1 MNAEIKTPTT
11 LSFPVEGMT
20 CASCV
25 ARVEKVIK
33 KLDGVESV
41 SVNLATEKVTLKA
54 DTSLVSPEK
63 IAEAVEGA
71 GYKLLLPEPEGSSA
85 ENSGNTPAENSH
97 LKKTAREF
105 YISAAI
111 SLPVMLLSM
120 GMMIEGV
127 QEYIPLGFEQMNMI
141 FLLLTT
147 YVILVPGSRFLTAAV
162 KAARHLTADM
172 NTLVAVGTWSAYI
185 YSAVGVIFPEWL
197 GLHHAEHLYFD
208 TTVVIITLI
217 LMGKLL
223 EARAKKRT
231 GDAIRKLMGLQ
242 PDKAIVIEEGE
253 EREVPVKSLVTGDV
267 IRIRPGER
275 IPVDGIIESGSAS
288 VDESMITG
296 ESIPVDKTPGEN
308 VSGGTVNLTGSFIF
322 RATAVGSD
330 TVIARIIRL
339 VEDAQGSKAPI
350 QALAD
355 KIAAV
360 FVPVV
365 ISIALISFIVWYFI
379 LGVPFSDALIY
390 FIAVLIIACPCAMG
404 LATPTAIMAG
414 TGRGAQQGILIKNAE
429 SLERAH
435 KVTAVVFDKTGTVTE
450 GKPSVTDIYIHD
462 SFDET
467 EVLRLAASVENLSEH
482 PLSRAVTAY
491 AQSRGLTILPAEN
504 FRSVTGEGVY
514 GMVNGKEIYAGR
526 PSSSLQENAAGLE
539 QQWSSEGKTVI
550 AVYINGVS
558 AGLIAA
564 ADTMKPHIP
573 EVITSLH
580 HRGIKTIMMT
590 GDNRHTAEAIAA
602 KAGIQQF
609 FSGMKPEEKALQIK
623 NLQEQGETV
632 AMAGD
637 GINDA
642 PALAQAD
649 VSIALG
655 TGTDIAMETADITLT
670 GGNLGGV
677 YKAIVLSDKTIR
689 TIRQNLFWAYI
700 YNTIGIPVAALGL
713 LNPMFAAFAMAMSS
727 VSVISNSLRLRK
739 AELS

>member
-1 MNAEIKTPTT
+1 MNAEIKSPTT

-41 SVNLATEKVTLKA
+41 SVNLATEKVTLKV

-71 GYKLLLPEPEGSSA
+71 GYKLLLPAPEGSSA
-85 ENSGNTPAENSH
+85 ENSGITPVEDNH

-147 YVILVPGSRFLTAAV
+147 YVILVPGSRFLTAAL
-162 KAARHLTADM
+162 KAARHRTADM

-185 YSAVGVIFPEWL
+185 YSAIAVIFPEWL

-242 PDKAIVIEEGE
+242 PEKAIVIEEGQ
-253 EREVPVKSLVTGDV
+253 EREVPVKSLVFGDV

-275 IPVDGIIESGSAS
+275 IPVDGVIESGMTSI
-288 VDESMITG
+288 DESMITG
-296 ESIPVDKTPGEN
+296 ESIHVDKSTGDS
-308 VSGGTVNLTGSFIF
+308 VSGGTVNLTGSFTF
-322 RATAVGSD
+322 RATAVGND
-330 TVIARIIRL
+330 TVISRIIRL

-365 ISIALISFIVWYFI
+365 IVIALLAIVVWYFV
-379 LGVPFSDALIY
+379 LGVQFSEALIY
-390 FIAVLIIACPCAMG
+390 FISVLIIACPCAMG

-414 TGRGAQQGILIKNAE
+414 TGRGAQLGVLIKNAE

-450 GKPSVTDIYIHD
+450 GKPSVTDIYIIGGH
-462 SFDET
+462 T
-467 EVLRLAASVENLSEH
+467 ESEMLQLAASVERLSEH
-482 PLSRAVTAY
+482 PLSRAITTY
-491 AQSRGLTILPAEN
+491 AEAKNINLIPADN
-504 FRSVTGEGVY
+504 FKSVSGEGVY
-514 GMVNGKEIYAGR
+514 GTVEGKEVYAGKEKS
-526 PSSSLQENAAGLE
+526 PLSGEPASLQA
-539 QQWSSEGKTVI
+539 QWSSEGKTVI
-550 AVYINGVS
+550 SVYINGLL
-558 AGLIAA
+558 AGLIAM

-573 EVITSLH
+573 DVIHSLH
-580 HRGIKTIMMT
+580 QRGIKTVMMT
-590 GDNRHTAEAIAA
+590 GDNRHTAEAITR

-609 FSGMKPEEKALQIK
+609 FSGMKPEDKAAQIK
-623 NLQEQGETV
+623 QLQQKGEVV
-632 AMAGD
+632 AMTGD

-670 GGNLGGV
+670 GGNLSGV
-677 YKAIVLSDKTIR
+677 YKAIVLSDRTIR
-689 TIRQNLFWAYI
+689 TIKQNLFWAYI
-700 YNTIGIPVAALGL
+700 YNTVGIPVAALGL

-727 VSVISNSLRLRK
+727 VSVISNSLRLK
-739 AELS
+739 NVKV

>member
-1 MNAEIKTPTT
+1 MSADVKTPAT

-33 KLDGVESV
+33 KLDGVEEV

-54 DTSLVSPEK
+54 DPSLVTPEK
-63 IAEAVEGA
+63 IAEVVEGA
-71 GYKLLLPEPEGSSA
+71 GYKLILPQPE
-85 ENSGNTPAENSH
+85 NPAEETTGAHPEQDRYLS
-97 LKKTAREF
+97 KTAREF

-120 GMMIEGV
+120 GMMFDGV
-127 QEYIPLGFEQMNMI
+127 KEYIPLGFEQMNLI
-141 FLLLTT
+141 FLLLST
-147 YVILVPGSRFLTAAV
+147 YVILVPGSRFVTAAL
-162 KAARHLTADM
+162 KAARHASADM

-223 EARAKKRT
+223 ETRAKKRT

-242 PDKAIVIEEGE
+242 PERAIVIEDAE
-253 EREVPVKSLVTGDV
+253 EREVPVKSLVLGDL

-275 IPVDGIIESGSAS
+275 IPVDGIIESGATAI
-288 VDESMITG
+288 DESMITG
-296 ESIPVDKTPGEN
+296 ESIPVDKSPGES

-330 TVIARIIRL
+330 TVISRIIRM

-365 ISIALISFIVWYFI
+365 ISIALITFAVWYFF
-379 LGVPFSDALIY
+379 LGAPFSDALIY
-390 FIAVLIIACPCAMG
+390 FISVMIIACPCAMG

-414 TGRGAQQGILIKNAE
+414 TGRGAQLGILIKNAE

-450 GKPSVTDIYIHD
+450 GKPSVTDIYTTG
-462 SFDET
+462 SFGAE
-467 EVLRLAASVENLSEH
+467 EVLQLAASAEKLSEH
-482 PLSRAVTAY
+482 PLSRAVTNY
-491 AQSRGLTILPAEN
+491 AESRGITMLPAAD
-504 FRSVTGEGVY
+504 FRSVTGQGVY
-514 GMVNGKEIYAGR
+514 ATVAGNDIYVGKAT
-526 PSSSLQENAAGLE
+526 SSPDENTARLQNKRA
-539 QQWSSEGKTVI
+539 SEGKTVI
-550 AVYINGVS
+550 AVYINGNA
-558 AGLIAA
+558 AGIIAA

-573 EVITSLH
+573 GVIQSLH
-580 HRGIKTIMMT
+580 QRGIKTIMMT
-590 GDNRHTAEAIAA
+590 GDNLQTAQSIA
-602 KAGIQQF
+602 KMAGIQQV
-609 FSGMKPEEKALQIK
+609 FSGMKPEDKALQIQQ
-623 NLQEQGETV
+623 LQQQGEIV
-632 AMAGD
+632 AMTGD

-649 VSIALG
+649 VSIAMG

-670 GGNLGGV
+670 GGNLSGV
-677 YKAIVLSDKTIR
+677 YKAIALSDRTIR

-700 YNTIGIPVAALGL
+700 YNTVGIPVAALGL

-727 VSVISNSLRLRK
+727 VSVISNSLRLK
-739 AELS
+739 NVNV

>member
-1 MNAEIKTPTT
+1 MNAEIKSPTT

-41 SVNLATEKVTLKA
+41 SVNLATEKVTLKV

-71 GYKLLLPEPEGSSA
+71 GYKLLLPAPEGSSA
-85 ENSGNTPAENSH
+85 ENSGITPVEDNH

-147 YVILVPGSRFLTAAV
+147 YVILVPGSRFLTAAL
-162 KAARHLTADM
+162 KAARHRTADM

-185 YSAVGVIFPEWL
+185 YSAIAVIFPEWL

-242 PDKAIVIEEGE
+242 PEKAIVIEEGQ
-253 EREVPVKSLVTGDV
+253 EREVPVKSLVFGDV

-275 IPVDGIIESGSAS
+275 IPVDGVIESGMTSI
-288 VDESMITG
+288 DESMITG
-296 ESIPVDKTPGEN
+296 ESIPVDKSTGDS
-308 VSGGTVNLTGSFIF
+308 VSGGTVNLTGSFTF
-322 RATAVGSD
+322 RATAVGND
-330 TVIARIIRL
+330 TVISRIIRL

-365 ISIALISFIVWYFI
+365 IVIALLAIVVWYFV
-379 LGVPFSDALIY
+379 LGVQFSEALIY
-390 FIAVLIIACPCAMG
+390 FISVLIIACPCAMG

-414 TGRGAQQGILIKNAE
+414 TGRGAQLGVLIKNAE

-450 GKPSVTDIYIHD
+450 GKPSVTDIYIIGGH
-462 SFDET
+462 T
-467 EVLRLAASVENLSEH
+467 ESEMLQLAASVERLSEH
-482 PLSRAVTAY
+482 PLSRAITTY
-491 AQSRGLTILPAEN
+491 AEAKNINLIPADN
-504 FRSVTGEGVY
+504 FKSVSGEGVY
-514 GMVNGKEIYAGR
+514 GTVEGKEVYAGKEKS
-526 PSSSLQENAAGLE
+526 PLSGEPASLQA
-539 QQWSSEGKTVI
+539 QWSSEGKTVI
-550 AVYINGVS
+550 SVYINGLL
-558 AGLIAA
+558 AGLIAM
-564 ADTMKPHIP
+564 ADTIKPHIP
-573 EVITSLH
+573 DVIHSLH
-580 HRGIKTIMMT
+580 QRGIKTVMMT
-590 GDNRHTAEAIAA
+590 GDNRHTAEAITR

-609 FSGMKPEEKALQIK
+609 FSGMKPEDKAAQIK
-623 NLQEQGETV
+623 QLQQKGEVV
-632 AMAGD
+632 AMTGD

-670 GGNLGGV
+670 GGNLSGV
-677 YKAIVLSDKTIR
+677 YKAIVLSDRTIR
-689 TIRQNLFWAYI
+689 TIKQNLFWAYI
-700 YNTIGIPVAALGL
+700 YNTVGIPVAALGL

-727 VSVISNSLRLRK
+727 VSVISNSLRLK
-739 AELS
+739 NVKV

>member
-1 MNAEIKTPTT
+1 MNAEVKNSTT

-25 ARVEKVIK
+25 ARVEKAVK

-54 DTSLVSPEK
+54 NTSLVSPEK
-63 IAEAVEGA
+63 IAEAVENA
-71 GYKLLLPEPEGSSA
+71 GYKLLLPQPEGSGS
-85 ENSGNTPAENSH
+85 ESSGMAPKEDH
-97 LKKTAREF
+97 YLKQIAREF
-105 YISAAI
+105 SISAAI
-111 SLPVMLLSM
+111 SFPVMLLSM
-120 GMMIEGV
+120 AMMIEGV
-127 QEYIPLGFEQMNMI
+127 REYIPLGFEKMNLI

-147 YVILVPGSRFLTAAV
+147 YVILVPGRRFVTAALN
-162 KAARHLTADM
+162 AARHATADM

-185 YSAVGVIFPEWL
+185 YSAIGVIFPEWL

-242 PDKAIVIEEGE
+242 PEKAVVIEEDV
-253 EREVPVKSLVTGDV
+253 EREVPVKSLVLGDL

-275 IPVDGIIESGSAS
+275 IPVDGVIESGATSI
-288 VDESMITG
+288 DEAMITG
-296 ESIPVDKTPGEN
+296 ESIPVDKTSGDH
-308 VSGGTVNLTGSFIF
+308 VSGGTVNLTGSFTF

-330 TVIARIIRL
+330 TVISRIIRL

-365 ISIALISFIVWYFI
+365 IVIALVSFAVWYFV
-379 LGVPFSDALIY
+379 LGVPFSEALIY
-390 FIAVLIIACPCAMG
+390 FISVMIIACPCAMG

-414 TGRGAQQGILIKNAE
+414 TGRGAQLGVLIKNAE

-435 KVTAVVFDKTGTVTE
+435 KVTAVVFDKTGTITE
-450 GKPSVTDIYIHD
+450 GKPSVTDIYINS
-462 SFDET
+462 SFSKT
-467 EVLRLAASVENLSEH
+467 EVLQYAASVEKLSEH
-482 PLSRAVTAY
+482 PLSRAVTNY
-491 AQSRGLTILPAEN
+491 AETKGIALLQAAD

-514 GMVNGKEIYAGR
+514 GTVSGKEIYAGKEKS
-526 PSSSLQENAAGLE
+526 PLTEEAASLQMR
-539 QQWSSEGKTVI
+539 WSSEGKTVI
-550 AVYINGVS
+550 AVYIDNTL
-558 AGLIAA
+558 AGLVAA
-564 ADTMKPHIP
+564 ADTMKAHIP
-573 EVITSLH
+573 EVIESLH
-580 HRGIKTIMMT
+580 QRGIKTIMMT
-590 GDNRHTAEAIAA
+590 GDNSHTAEAIAK
-602 KAGIQQF
+602 KAGIRQF
-609 FSGMKPEEKALQIK
+609 LSGMKPEEKALQIK
-623 NLQEQGETV
+623 QLQQQGEIV

-670 GGNLGGV
+670 GGNLSGV

-700 YNTIGIPVAALGL
+700 YNTVGIPVAALGL

-727 VSVISNSLRLRK
+727 VSVISNSLRLK
-739 AELS
+739 SVKV

>member
-1 MNAEIKTPTT
+1 MNAEIKTQTT

-71 GYKLLLPEPEGSSA
+71 GYKLLLPQPESSSA
-85 ENSGNTPAENSH
+85 ENPGSAPAGDNH

-120 GMMIEGV
+120 GMMIESV

-147 YVILVPGSRFLTAAV
+147 YVLLVPGSRFLNAAV

-172 NTLVAVGTWSAYI
+172 NTLVAAGTWSAYI
-185 YSAVGVIFPEWL
+185 YSAIGVIFPEWL

-242 PDKAIVIEEGE
+242 PEKAVVIEEGL
-253 EREVPVKSLVTGDV
+253 EREVPVKSLVLGDI

-275 IPVDGIIESGSAS
+275 VPVDGVIESGTTSI
-288 VDESMITG
+288 DEAMITG
-296 ESIPVDKTPGEN
+296 ESIPVDKTTGDS
-308 VSGGTVNLTGSFIF
+308 VSGGTVNLTGSFTF

-330 TVIARIIRL
+330 TVISRIIRL

-360 FVPVV
+360 FVPIV
-365 ISIALISFIVWYFI
+365 IVIALLAFVVWYFV
-379 LGVPFSDALIY
+379 LGVPFSEALIY
-390 FIAVLIIACPCAMG
+390 FISVMIIACPCAMG

-414 TGRGAQQGILIKNAE
+414 TGRGAQLGILIKNAE

-450 GKPSVTDIYIHD
+450 GKPSVTDIYVTD
-462 SFDET
+462 GPEES
-467 EVLRLAASVENLSEH
+467 EVLRLAASVEKLSEH

-491 AQSRGLTILPAEN
+491 AEAKHITLAPAED

-514 GMVNGKEIYAGR
+514 GKVEGKDIYAGKEL
-526 PSSSLQENAAGLE
+526 SALTAEEAALRT
-539 QQWSSEGKTVI
+539 QWSSEGKTVI
-550 AVYINGVS
+550 SVYINGLH
-558 AGLIAA
+558 AGLIAM

-573 EVITSLH
+573 GVIQSLH
-580 HRGIKTIMMT
+580 QRGIKTVMMT
-590 GDNRHTAEAIAA
+590 GDNRHTAEAISK

-609 FSGMKPEEKALQIK
+609 FSAMKPEEKALQIQQ
-623 NLQEQGETV
+623 LQQQGGVV

-670 GGNLGGV
+670 GGNLSGV

-689 TIRQNLFWAYI
+689 AIRLNLFWAYI
-700 YNTIGIPVAALGL
+700 YNTVGIPVAALGL

-727 VSVISNSLRLRK
+727 VSVISNSLRLRNVK
-739 AELS
+739 V

>member
-1 MNAEIKTPTT
+1 MNAEIKSPTT

-41 SVNLATEKVTLKA
+41 SVNLATEKVTLKV

-71 GYKLLLPEPEGSSA
+71 GYKLLLPAPEGSSA
-85 ENSGNTPAENSH
+85 ENSGITPVEDNH

-147 YVILVPGSRFLTAAV
+147 YVILVPGSRFLTAAL
-162 KAARHLTADM
+162 KAARHRTADM

-185 YSAVGVIFPEWL
+185 YSAIAVIFPEWL

-242 PDKAIVIEEGE
+242 PEKAIVIEEGQ
-253 EREVPVKSLVTGDV
+253 EREVPVKSLVFGDV

-275 IPVDGIIESGSAS
+275 IPVDGVIESGMTSI
-288 VDESMITG
+288 DESMITG
-296 ESIPVDKTPGEN
+296 ESIPVDKSTGDS
-308 VSGGTVNLTGSFIF
+308 VSGGTVNLTGSFTF
-322 RATAVGSD
+322 RATAVGND
-330 TVIARIIRL
+330 TVISRIIRL

-365 ISIALISFIVWYFI
+365 IVIALLAIVVWYFV
-379 LGVPFSDALIY
+379 LGVQFSEALIY
-390 FIAVLIIACPCAMG
+390 FISVLIIACPCAMG

-414 TGRGAQQGILIKNAE
+414 TGRGAQLGVLIKNAE

-450 GKPSVTDIYIHD
+450 GKPSVTDIYIIGGH
-462 SFDET
+462 T
-467 EVLRLAASVENLSEH
+467 ESEMLQLAASVERLSEH
-482 PLSRAVTAY
+482 PLSRAITTY
-491 AQSRGLTILPAEN
+491 AEAKNINLIPADN
-504 FRSVTGEGVY
+504 FKSVSGEGVY
-514 GMVNGKEIYAGR
+514 GTVEGKEVYAGKEKS
-526 PSSSLQENAAGLE
+526 PLSGEPASLQA
-539 QQWSSEGKTVI
+539 QWSSEGKTVI
-550 AVYINGVS
+550 SVYINGLL
-558 AGLIAA
+558 AGLIAM

-573 EVITSLH
+573 DVIHSLH
-580 HRGIKTIMMT
+580 QRGIKTVMMT
-590 GDNRHTAEAIAA
+590 GDNRHTAEAITR

-609 FSGMKPEEKALQIK
+609 FSGMKPEDKAAQIK
-623 NLQEQGETV
+623 QLQQKGEVV
-632 AMAGD
+632 AMTGD

-670 GGNLGGV
+670 GGNLSGV
-677 YKAIVLSDKTIR
+677 YKAIVLSDRTIR
-689 TIRQNLFWAYI
+689 TIKQNLFWAYI
-700 YNTIGIPVAALGL
+700 YNTVGIPVAALGL

-727 VSVISNSLRLRK
+727 VSVISNSLRLK
-739 AELS
+739 NVKV

>member
-1 MNAEIKTPTT
+1 MNAEIKSPTT

-41 SVNLATEKVTLKA
+41 SVNLATEKVTLKV

-71 GYKLLLPEPEGSSA
+71 GYKLLLPAPEGSSA
-85 ENSGNTPAENSH
+85 ENSGITPVEDNH

-147 YVILVPGSRFLTAAV
+147 YVILVPGSRFLTAAL
-162 KAARHLTADM
+162 KAARHRTADM

-185 YSAVGVIFPEWL
+185 YSAIAVIFPEWL

-242 PDKAIVIEEGE
+242 PEKAIVIEEGQ
-253 EREVPVKSLVTGDV
+253 EREVPVKSLVFGDV

-275 IPVDGIIESGSAS
+275 IPVDGVIESGMTSI
-288 VDESMITG
+288 DESMITG
-296 ESIPVDKTPGEN
+296 ESIHVDKSTGDS
-308 VSGGTVNLTGSFIF
+308 VSGGTVNLTGSFTF
-322 RATAVGSD
+322 RATAVGND
-330 TVIARIIRL
+330 TVISRIIRL

-365 ISIALISFIVWYFI
+365 IVIALLAIVVWYFV
-379 LGVPFSDALIY
+379 LGVQFSEALIY
-390 FIAVLIIACPCAMG
+390 FISVLIIACPCAMG

-414 TGRGAQQGILIKNAE
+414 TGRGAQLGVLIKNAE

-450 GKPSVTDIYIHD
+450 GKPSVTDIYIIGGH
-462 SFDET
+462 T
-467 EVLRLAASVENLSEH
+467 ESEMLQLAASVERLSEH
-482 PLSRAVTAY
+482 PLSRAITTY
-491 AQSRGLTILPAEN
+491 AEAKNINLIPADN
-504 FRSVTGEGVY
+504 FKSVSGEGVY
-514 GMVNGKEIYAGR
+514 GTVEGKEVYAGKEKS
-526 PSSSLQENAAGLE
+526 PLSGEPASLQA
-539 QQWSSEGKTVI
+539 QWSSEGKTVI
-550 AVYINGVS
+550 SVYINGLL
-558 AGLIAA
+558 AGLIAM

-573 EVITSLH
+573 DVIHSLH
-580 HRGIKTIMMT
+580 QRGIKTVMMT
-590 GDNRHTAEAIAA
+590 GDNRHTAEAITR

-609 FSGMKPEEKALQIK
+609 FSGMKPEDKAAQIK
-623 NLQEQGETV
+623 QLQQKGEVV
-632 AMAGD
+632 AMTGD

-642 PALAQAD
+642 PALARAD

-670 GGNLGGV
+670 GGNLSGV
-677 YKAIVLSDKTIR
+677 YKAIVLSDRTIR
-689 TIRQNLFWAYI
+689 TIKQNLFWAYI
-700 YNTIGIPVAALGL
+700 YNTVGIPVAALGL

-727 VSVISNSLRLRK
+727 VSVISNSLRLK
-739 AELS
+739 NVKV

>member
-1 MNAEIKTPTT
+1 MNAEIKSPTT

-41 SVNLATEKVTLKA
+41 SVNLATEKVTLKV

-71 GYKLLLPEPEGSSA
+71 GYKLLLPAPEGSSA
-85 ENSGNTPAENSH
+85 ENSGITPVEDNH

-147 YVILVPGSRFLTAAV
+147 YVILVPGSRFLTAAL
-162 KAARHLTADM
+162 KAARHRTADM

-185 YSAVGVIFPEWL
+185 YSAIAVIFPEWL
-197 GLHHAEHLYFD
+197 GLHHAGHLYFD

-242 PDKAIVIEEGE
+242 PEKAIVIEEGQ
-253 EREVPVKSLVTGDV
+253 EREVPVKSLVFGDV

-275 IPVDGIIESGSAS
+275 IPVDGVIESGMTSI
-288 VDESMITG
+288 DESMITG
-296 ESIPVDKTPGEN
+296 ESIPVDKSTGDS
-308 VSGGTVNLTGSFIF
+308 VSGGTVNLTGSFTF
-322 RATAVGSD
+322 RATAVGND
-330 TVIARIIRL
+330 TVISRIIRL

-365 ISIALISFIVWYFI
+365 IVIALLAIVVWYFV
-379 LGVPFSDALIY
+379 LGVQFSEALIY
-390 FIAVLIIACPCAMG
+390 FISVLIIACPCAMG

-414 TGRGAQQGILIKNAE
+414 TGRGAQLGVLIKNAE

-450 GKPSVTDIYIHD
+450 GKPSVTDIYIIGGH
-462 SFDET
+462 T
-467 EVLRLAASVENLSEH
+467 ESEMLQLAASVERLSEH
-482 PLSRAVTAY
+482 PLSRAITTY
-491 AQSRGLTILPAEN
+491 AEAKNINLIPADN
-504 FRSVTGEGVY
+504 FKSVSGEGVY
-514 GMVNGKEIYAGR
+514 GTVEGKEVYAGKEKS
-526 PSSSLQENAAGLE
+526 PLSGEPASLQA
-539 QQWSSEGKTVI
+539 QWSSEGKTVI
-550 AVYINGVS
+550 SVYINGLL
-558 AGLIAA
+558 AGLIAM

-573 EVITSLH
+573 DVIHSLH
-580 HRGIKTIMMT
+580 QRGIKTVMMT
-590 GDNRHTAEAIAA
+590 GDNRHTAEAITR

-609 FSGMKPEEKALQIK
+609 FSGMKPEDKAAQIK
-623 NLQEQGETV
+623 QLQQKGEVV
-632 AMAGD
+632 AMTGD

-670 GGNLGGV
+670 GGNLSGV
-677 YKAIVLSDKTIR
+677 YKAIVLSDRTIR
-689 TIRQNLFWAYI
+689 TIKQNLFWAYI
-700 YNTIGIPVAALGL
+700 YNTVGIPVAALGL

-727 VSVISNSLRLRK
+727 VSVISNSLRLK
-739 AELS
+739 NVKV

>member
-1 MNAEIKTPTT
+1 MNAEIKSPTT

-71 GYKLLLPEPEGSSA
+71 GYKLLLPAPEGSSA
-85 ENSGNTPAENSH
+85 ENSGITPVEDNH

-147 YVILVPGSRFLTAAV
+147 YVILVPGSRFLTAAL
-162 KAARHLTADM
+162 KAARHRTADM

-185 YSAVGVIFPEWL
+185 YSAIAVIFPEWL

-242 PDKAIVIEEGE
+242 PEKAIVIEEGQ
-253 EREVPVKSLVTGDV
+253 EREVPVKSLVFGDV

-275 IPVDGIIESGSAS
+275 IPVDGVIESGMTSI
-288 VDESMITG
+288 DESMITG
-296 ESIPVDKTPGEN
+296 ESIPVDKSTGDS
-308 VSGGTVNLTGSFIF
+308 VSGGTVNLTGSFTF
-322 RATAVGSD
+322 RATAVGND
-330 TVIARIIRL
+330 TVISRIIRL

-365 ISIALISFIVWYFI
+365 IVIALLAIVVWYFV
-379 LGVPFSDALIY
+379 LGVQFSEALIY
-390 FIAVLIIACPCAMG
+390 FISVLIIACPCAMG

-414 TGRGAQQGILIKNAE
+414 TGRGAQLGVLIKNAE

-450 GKPSVTDIYIHD
+450 GKPSVTDIYIIGGH
-462 SFDET
+462 T
-467 EVLRLAASVENLSEH
+467 ESEMLQLAASVERLSEH
-482 PLSRAVTAY
+482 PLSRAITTY
-491 AQSRGLTILPAEN
+491 AEAKNINLIPADN
-504 FRSVTGEGVY
+504 FKSVSGEGVY
-514 GMVNGKEIYAGR
+514 GTVEGKEIYAGKEKS
-526 PSSSLQENAAGLE
+526 PLSGEPASLQA
-539 QQWSSEGKTVI
+539 QWSSEGKTVI
-550 AVYINGVS
+550 SVYINGLL
-558 AGLIAA
+558 AGLIAM

-573 EVITSLH
+573 DVIHSLH
-580 HRGIKTIMMT
+580 QRGIKTVMMT
-590 GDNRHTAEAIAA
+590 GDNRHTAEAITR

-609 FSGMKPEEKALQIK
+609 FSGMKPEDKAAQIK
-623 NLQEQGETV
+623 QLQQKGEVV
-632 AMAGD
+632 AMTGD

-649 VSIALG
+649 ISIALG

-670 GGNLGGV
+670 GGNLSGV
-677 YKAIVLSDKTIR
+677 YKAIVLSDRTIR
-689 TIRQNLFWAYI
+689 TIKQNLFWAYI
-700 YNTIGIPVAALGL
+700 YNTVGIPVAALGL

-727 VSVISNSLRLRK
+727 VSVISNSLRLK
-739 AELS
+739 NVKV